1 MARGSLEKTVEGAVD
16 GFFSRIFRGEVKPL
30 HIGRRLI
37 HLIDGERGIDA
48 NGRRVV
54 PNTYV
59 VELSAADRE
68 GFAREELEMSL
79 LQELTV
85 AVREY
90 IAQEGYVVEGKP
102 RVSLR
107 TEPDLR
113 KGRFRVEARH
123 TRQEPSI
130 AALPPLPKV
139 AVTTPPGGERP
150 PSVLTLPG
158 GQRVELRDGE
168 YVIGRHLQSD
178 IVIDD
183 SNVSRRHAR
192 LVCAR
197 GGVLINDMGSTN
209 GTKINGVLVSGDQLL
224 QHGDVVNLG
233 TVQLRFEAT

>member
-1 MARGSLEKTVEGAVD
+1 MEGAVD
-16 GFFSRIFRGEVKPL
+16 GLFSRIFRGEVKPL
-30 HIGRRLI
+30 HIGRRL
-37 HLIDGERGIDA
+37 LQLVDSERGIDA
-48 NGRRVV
+48 HGRRIV

-59 VELSAADRE
+59 VELSEVDRE
-68 GFAREELEMSL
+68 IFSREELEMPL

-90 IAQEGYVVEGKP
+90 IAQEGYVVDGKA

-107 TEPDLR
+107 TNPDLR
-113 KGRFRVEARH
+113 KGRFHVEARH
-123 TRQEPSI
+123 AHQDPAIVEAPLSP
-130 AALPPLPKV
+130 AAPANV
-139 AVTTPPGGERP
+139 PGTGERP
-150 PSVLTLPG
+150 PAILTLPS
-158 GQRVELRDGE
+158 GQRVELHDGE

-183 SNVSRRHAR
+183 SNVSRRHAE
-192 LVCAR
+192 LICAN
-197 GGVLINDMGSTN
+197 GGVIIHDLGSTN